1 MVPFPFEYELRVRY
15 EETDAMG
22 MVYYGNYA
30 RYLEV
35 VRAEMIRA
43 EGLSYALMEEQGVLM
58 PVLRMN
64 ITYRGIAVYDDLIQA
79 KAIILGEI
87 GKTITYKTEMFVKDR
102 LINESEV
109 ELIFLDS
116 ARRRPVTCPNKFV
129 ASLEKYCV
137 L

>member
-1 MVPFPFEYELRVRY
+1 MKNAFRYDIRVRY

-79 KAIILGEI
+79 KAVIQGEI
-87 GKTITYKTEMFVKDR
+87 GKTITYKTELSVKDR

-109 ELIFLDS
+109 ELIFLDR
-116 ARRRPVTCPNKFV
+116 ARRRPVTCPSAFV
-129 ASLEKYCV
+129 AALEKYCV

>member
-1 MVPFPFEYELRVRY
+1 MQNAFQYDIRVRY

-64 ITYRGIAVYDDLIQA
+64 VTYRGIAVYDDLIQA
-79 KAIILGEI
+79 KAVILGEI
-87 GKTITYKTEMFVKDR
+87 GKTITYKTELFVKDR

-109 ELIFLDS
+109 ELIFLDR
-116 ARRRPVTCPNKFV
+116 AHRRPVACPDAFV
-129 ASLEKYCV
+129 AALEKYCI

>member
-1 MVPFPFEYELRVRY
+1 MKNAFRYDIRVRY

-64 ITYRGIAVYDDLIQA
+64 VTYRGIAVYDDLIQA
-79 KAIILGEI
+79 KAVIQGEI
-87 GKTITYKTEMFVKDR
+87 GKTITYKTELSVKDR
-102 LINESEV
+102 LINESKV
-109 ELIFLDS
+109 ELIFLDR
-116 ARRRPVTCPNKFV
+116 ARRRPVTCPSAFV
-129 ASLEKYCV
+129 AALEKYCV

>member
-1 MVPFPFEYELRVRY
+1 MKNAFEYSLRVRY

-64 ITYRGIAVYDDLIQA
+64 ITYRGIAVYDDLILA
-79 KAIILGEI
+79 KAEILGEI
-87 GKTITYKTEMFVKDR
+87 GKTITYRTAMFVKDR
-102 LINESEV
+102 LINESDV
-109 ELIFLDS
+109 ELIFLDRE
-116 ARRRPVTCPNKFV
+116 RRRPVACPAAFV
-129 ASLEKYCV
+129 TALKKYCV
-137 L
+137 V

>member
-1 MVPFPFEYELRVRY
+1 MKNAFRYDIRVRY

-64 ITYRGIAVYDDLIQA
+64 VTYRGIAVYDDLIQA
-79 KAIILGEI
+79 KAVIQGEI
-87 GKTITYKTEMFVKDR
+87 GKTITYKTELSVKDR

-109 ELIFLDS
+109 ELIFLDR
-116 ARRRPVTCPNKFV
+116 ARRRPVTCPSAFV
-129 ASLEKYCV
+129 AALEKYCV

>member
-1 MVPFPFEYELRVRY
+1 MENAFRYDIRVRY

-43 EGLSYALMEEQGVLM
+43 EGLSYALMEEQGLLM

-79 KAIILGEI
+79 KAGILGEI
-87 GKTITYKTEMFVKDR
+87 GKTITYKTELFVKDR

-109 ELIFLDS
+109 ELIFLDR
-116 ARRRPVTCPNKFV
+116 ARRRPVACPDRFV
-129 ASLEKYCV
+129 EALKKYCV
-137 L
+137 N